1 MKSPIAAAALL
12 AAMFGFS
19 TAVYGHSHKMKH
31 GNHGAHTMGGVKV
44 TSAWARATPGKA
56 KNGAAYVTIANDG
69 QHKDRLVAVK
79 GSAAKKIEIHTHL
92 MENGIMRMR
101 RIEGVDVPA
110 GGTVTFKPGGLHLM
124 LMGLVEPLKKGG
136 SLTLTLIFKKAGEV
150 AATVRILSVGAMGAK
165 GGHGHGGH
173 SPHK

>member
-12 AAMFGFS
+12 AAMFGLS
-19 TAVYGHSHKMKH
+19 TAVYGHSHQMKH
-31 GNHGAHTMGGVKV
+31 GSHGAHTMGGVKV

-69 QHKDRLVAVK
+69 QHKDRLVAV
-79 GSAAKKIEIHTHL
+79 
-92 MENGIMRMR
+92 
-101 RIEGVDVPA
+101 
-110 GGTVTFKPGGLHLM
+110 TFKPGGLHLM

-136 SLTLTLIFKKAGEV
+136 SLSLTLIFKKAGEV
-150 AATVRILSVGAMGAK
+150 AANIRILSVGAMGGK

-173 SPHK
+173 SSHK